1 MEPIL
6 DAHGHLGDILY
17 ANGGDLIGR
26 AGVEKEDVFDPA
38 SRAEERL
45 HRGARWLAR
54 ISYRLLSRQITR
66 GERARNATATLENF
80 AQSLDEAGISHAVCL
95 PIPPHVC
102 FDDLMKARE
111 GDARIVPFTGVDYT
125 RDESGAFVDPG
136 PALAADVAAGARG
149 LKLHPII
156 QKVPLTSAETRSA
169 VQAFEPHGLPVLF
182 HSGISSYYLG
192 AERVREDPRLG
203 AIRYGAELARDF
215 PGVRFIAG
223 HAGLMQVDEVMQLL
237 APLPNVFVDTS
248 FQSPERVQELVAA
261 FGAERVLFASDWP
274 YGNRPPALAI
284 VREACRGDRG
294 LERRILFDNAAELLG
309 ITATAA
315 AGLPSPPGAIS
326 DGAGDRRQR

>member
-6 DAHGHLGDILY
+6 DVHGHLGDILH

-26 AGVEKEDVFDPA
+26 VGVEKEDVFDPA
-38 SRAEERL
+38 AQAEQRL
-45 HRGARWLAR
+45 HRGSARLAR

-66 GERARNATATLENF
+66 AERARNATATLENF
-80 AQSLDEAGISHAVCL
+80 SQSLDEAGISHAVCL
-95 PIPPHVC
+95 PIPPYLC
-102 FDDLMKARE
+102 FSDLAKARE
-111 GDARIVPFTGVDYT
+111 QDGRIVAFTGVDYG
-125 RDESGAFVDPG
+125 RDESGALADPG

-156 QKVPLTSAETRSA
+156 QKIPLTSAETRTA
-169 VQAFEPHGLPVLF
+169 VRAFEPHALPVLF

-192 AERVREDPRLG
+192 AERVREEPRYG
-203 AIRYGAELARDF
+203 AIRYAAELVRDF

-248 FQSPERVQELVAA
+248 FQSPERVRQLVAA

-274 YGNRPPALAI
+274 FGNRPPALAI
-284 VREACRGDRG
+284 VRAACGGDRS
-294 LERRILFDNAAELLG
+294 LERRILFENAAELLG
-309 ITATAA
+309 I
-315 AGLPSPPGAIS
+315 
-326 DGAGDRRQR
+326 DGVSG